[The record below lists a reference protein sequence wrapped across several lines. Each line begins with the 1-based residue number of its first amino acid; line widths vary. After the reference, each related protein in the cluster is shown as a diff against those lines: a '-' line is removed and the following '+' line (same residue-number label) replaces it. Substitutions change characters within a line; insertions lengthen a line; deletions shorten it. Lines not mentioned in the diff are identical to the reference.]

1 MLVNKADI
9 VASLLERL
17 YLNLRDTREAGI
29 QMHASIYVSQLR
41 ERWIYTYLF

>member
-17 YLNLRDTREAGI
+17 RLNLPNTSEAGI
-29 QMHASIYVSQLR
+29 YVSKLR
-41 ERWIYTYLF
+41 ERWIYIHLF